1 MGNPKEGYLKERIAL
16 LTKCMLAALKAE
28 LLRLA
33 RVSVVERA
41 RVATYTALPLS
52 PTPAHSFGN

>member
-16 LTKCMLAALKAE
+16 LTKSMLVALKAE

-33 RVSVVERA
+33 GVSVVERICM
-41 RVATYTALPLS
+41 ATYIALPLS
-52 PTPAHSFGN
+52 PTNFGN